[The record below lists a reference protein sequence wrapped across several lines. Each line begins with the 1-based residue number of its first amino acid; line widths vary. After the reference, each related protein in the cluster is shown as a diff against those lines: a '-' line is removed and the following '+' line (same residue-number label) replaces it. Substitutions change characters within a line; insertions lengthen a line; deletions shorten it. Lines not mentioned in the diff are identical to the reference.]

1 MDYEQALAW
10 VHSLPRLAPH
20 PGVENT
26 RLLLE
31 KLGNPEKSLKFVH
44 IAGTNGKGSATV
56 MLACVLHRAGY
67 HVGASVSPY
76 VLEFRE
82 RFLLDGEMIPR
93 ETLAQ
98 LLTEVR
104 AAAQA
109 LHAEGWDSLVEF
121 DAVTAATLLWFA
133 RERCDIVCLEVGLG
147 GRLDSTNA
155 VENTLVACVMCIG
168 KDHTE
173 LLGDT
178 YAAIA
183 GEKCGIFKNNCTVVS
198 YPAQPQEAMDEITLR
213 AADAH
218 CPLVVPD
225 LQDLHLYKAPAFE
238 NRFDY
243 GGYDLVVPF
252 PGLHQAYNAAVVV
265 EAALTLCDRGFEIP
279 DEAIMDGIAE
289 ARFPARIEVLSRR
302 PLVVLDGAHNPDGA
316 RALSATLRGAGLSG
330 LTAVIGILDGKQPDE
345 MLAALAPCFAR
356 VYTVRPDSPRALSAE
371 ALAALAKRHFAQ
383 VKACETVEQALR
395 LAREDAEA
403 GLVVCGSLYLAAQA
417 RGLLTR

>member
-1 MDYEQALAW
+1 MDYEQALEW
-10 VHSLPRLAPH
+10 VHSLPRLAAH

-26 RLLLE
+26 RRLLE
-31 KLGNPEKSLKFVH
+31 KLGNPEKSLRFVH
-44 IAGTNGKGSATV
+44 VAGTNGKGSATV
-56 MLACVLHRAGY
+56 MLASVLHRAGY
-67 HVGASVSPY
+67 RVGAGVSPY

-82 RFLLDGEMIPR
+82 RFLLDGEMISR

-98 LLTEVR
+98 ILTEVR
-104 AAAQA
+104 AAAEG
-109 LHAEGWDSLVEF
+109 LRAEGWDSLVEF

-155 VENTLVACVMCIG
+155 VENTLVACIMCIG
-168 KDHTE
+168 RDHTE

-183 GEKCGIFKNNCTVVS
+183 GEKCGILKNNCTVIS

-213 AADAH
+213 AAKAH
-218 CPLVVPD
+218 CPLVAPD
-225 LQDLHLYKAPAFE
+225 LQDLHIYKAPAFE
-238 NRFDY
+238 NRVNY

-252 PGLHQAYNAAVVV
+252 PGVHQAYNAAVVV
-265 EAALTLCDRGFEIP
+265 EAALALCEKGFDIS
-279 DEAIMDGIAE
+279 DEAILGGIAG

-316 RALSATLRGAGLSG
+316 RALE
-330 LTAVIGILDGKQPDE
+330 E
-345 MLAALAPCFAR
+345 MLSALAPCFAR

-371 ALAALAKRHFAQ
+371 ALAALAKRHFPQ
-383 VKACETVEQALR
+383 VTACDSVEQALR
-395 LAREDAEA
+395 LARGDAPE

-417 RGLLTR
+417 RGLLTK